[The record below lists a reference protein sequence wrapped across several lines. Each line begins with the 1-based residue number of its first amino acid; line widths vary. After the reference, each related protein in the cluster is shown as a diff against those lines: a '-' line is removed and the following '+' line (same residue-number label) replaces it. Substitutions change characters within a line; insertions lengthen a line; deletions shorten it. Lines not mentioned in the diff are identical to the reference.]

1 MNTKRSSLLTSTN
14 QLLTDLEKKKLAE
27 TFLHALGTQNWD
39 LLHSII
45 TEDISWTL
53 PGTSSISG
61 EVKGANAII
70 SRAQQI
76 VSYGVSLELKHIL
89 YGQYNVTLSVHNQ
102 ASRDGLILNEHLA
115 TVFTIYNGQIA
126 KIETYLSDIN
136 GLNAFFIKQ

>member
-1 MNTKRSSLLTSTN
+1 MNTKQPTQLASSN

-27 TFLHALGTQNWD
+27 TFLNTLGTQNWE

-53 PGTSSISG
+53 PGASAISG
-61 EVKGANAII
+61 EVSGANAII
-70 SRAQQI
+70 TRAQQI

-102 ASRDGLILNEHLA
+102 ASRGELILDEHLA
-115 TVFTIYNGQIA
+115 TVCTIRDGKIS
-126 KIETYLSDIN
+126 KIETYLSDIA
-136 GLNAFFIKQ
+136 GLNAFFK